1 MALTGQDVKCKTLT
15 EAYRRQG
22 IAEAKSI
29 RQAWSQQCDD
39 GTVVLTLWAD
49 QFEDA
54 SRQVFNTLNEPL
66 GGWVD
71 KWPNRQRIGH
81 LKHVRSLADPA
92 FKSIIVIPAGP
103 GQRTRRQLPGSGQHR

>member
-1 MALTGQDVKCKTLT
+1 MALNGQDVKCKTLT

-66 GGWVD
+66 GAWVD
-71 KWPNRQRIGH
+71 KWPNRQRIDH